1 MKVPCPACR
10 HLLSGPQSAIG
21 TRVVCIACQHP
32 FFWTNSQHLGDRFVV
47 YDLETTGLDPEQDE
61 FIQIA
66 AMRFAGGCLCPQET
80 FTSFARPRRP
90 ISAFIESYTGVGNRH
105 VQNAARPEQVL
116 CEFAAWAGDATL
128 IAHNGL
134 RFDSKF
140 LTATCRR
147 RGLQARE
154 VSSIDSIHLSK
165 MLFGRT
171 RGTGHSMN
179 HLVARLRINAQ
190 GIRRHDARGDVEI
203 LGRAVAGMW
212 QSLGLDRSFNGV
224 PRHLTF
230 LPQ

>member
-1 MKVPCPACR
+1 MLA
-10 HLLSGPQSAIG
+10 L
-21 TRVVCIACQHP
+21 
-32 FFWTNSQHLGDRFVV
+32 
-47 YDLETTGLDPEQDE
+47 
-61 FIQIA
+61 
-66 AMRFAGGCLCPQET
+66 
-80 FTSFARPRRP
+80 
-90 ISAFIESYTGVGNRH
+90 
-105 VQNAARPEQVL
+105 QNAARPEQVL